1 MLVICPKCFTQY
13 VVSDEIKLPEGQ
25 KFHCSACQ
33 NYFLLD
39 AGRQNAFLSGNEDE
53 TDIIPTV
60 SAVMNQQNGNV
71 ITNSVVPSGVEKEII
86 SSKQQVV
93 AQNNTV
99 DMQTSDI
106 SLIQSPA
113 EPKFTEP
120 LSLLSQEVPQTTD
133 RLDSIPEAFKPV
145 IPEKKKTSVLSVLF
159 WLCVAGGICYGAYLQ
174 KDFLIAQVDEFVLG
188 SLDKDSQKQSV
199 KTLKKETAKNIQ
211 KAQSEDIKQKQV
223 ERVDSVKRIEKTD
236 DAIQKTEKVQ
246 SIDVVSNVM
255 PIVEPK
261 NQMIENVEDV
271 KLSNAPNI
279 KNTDISETVGQLV
292 DAYPKDAVKP
302 VLKNNSDLQNVTA
315 QVQVQDAIPNNNE
328 TLLNNLGKE
337 MPKEDKVLPILNSK
351 DENMEAKSD
360 DVIPV
365 VVREEA
371 VVSDAFAGLG
381 VVPESL
387 ISEAM
392 RVLVIRDIVYEL
404 SPNEAGVMRLMIKG
418 NIANTELK
426 KMVVPEL
433 KAVVYNHEDMVVAR
447 KRIILS
453 QPEVEGNAVQSF
465 FSSVVPAPMEV
476 ARVEVIFDE

>member
-99 DMQTSDI
+99 DMHTSDI

-236 DAIQKTEKVQ
+236 DVIQKTEKVQ
-246 SIDVVSNVM
+246 SMDVVSSVM
-255 PIVEPK
+255 PIVKPQ
-261 NQMIENVEDV
+261 NQMIKENDGDV
-271 KLSNAPNI
+271 KQPDI
-279 KNTDISETVGQLV
+279 KNADVSEDMVQSV
-292 DAYPKDAVKP
+292 DSYPKDTTKN
-302 VLKNNSDLQNVTA
+302 VLKNNPDSQNATA
-315 QVQVQDAIPNNNE
+315 QIQLTDVPLNNNVALPVNSVDE
-328 TLLNNLGKE
+328 TTKE
-337 MPKEDKVLPILNSK
+337 EEILPTLNSK
-351 DENMEAKSD
+351 DESLDVKSD
-360 DVIPV
+360 DVVPV
-365 VVREEA
+365 VIREQA

-381 VVPESL
+381 AVPEASV
-387 ISEAM
+387 SEAS
-392 RVLVIRDIVYEL
+392 RILTIRDIVYEL

-426 KMVVPEL
+426 KMVIPEL

-453 QPEVEGNAVQSF
+453 QPEVEGNTVQSF
-465 FSSVVPAPMEV
+465 FSSVVPAPAEV

>member
-246 SIDVVSNVM
+246 SMDVVSSVM
-255 PIVEPK
+255 PIVKPQ
-261 NQMIENVEDV
+261 NQMIKENDGDV
-271 KLSNAPNI
+271 KQPDI
-279 KNTDISETVGQLV
+279 KNADVSEDMVQSV
-292 DAYPKDAVKP
+292 DSYPKDTTKN
-302 VLKNNSDLQNVTA
+302 VLKNNPDSQNATA
-315 QVQVQDAIPNNNE
+315 QIQLTDVPLNNNVALPVNSVDE
-328 TLLNNLGKE
+328 TTKE
-337 MPKEDKVLPILNSK
+337 EEILPTLNSK
-351 DENMEAKSD
+351 DESLDVKSD
-360 DVIPV
+360 DVVPV
-365 VVREEA
+365 VIREQA

-381 VVPESL
+381 AVPEASV
-387 ISEAM
+387 SEAS
-392 RVLVIRDIVYEL
+392 RILTIRDIVYEL

-426 KMVVPEL
+426 KMVIPEL

-453 QPEVEGNAVQSF
+453 QPEVEGNTVQSF
-465 FSSVVPAPMEV
+465 FSSVVPAPAEV

>member
-236 DAIQKTEKVQ
+236 DVIQKTEKVQ
-246 SIDVVSNVM
+246 SMDVVSSVM
-255 PIVEPK
+255 PIVKPQ
-261 NQMIENVEDV
+261 NQMIKENDGDV
-271 KLSNAPNI
+271 KQPDI
-279 KNTDISETVGQLV
+279 KVSEDMVQSV
-292 DAYPKDAVKP
+292 DSYPKDTTKN
-302 VLKNNSDLQNVTA
+302 VLKNNPDSQNATA
-315 QVQVQDAIPNNNE
+315 QIQLTGVPLNNNVALPVNSVDE
-328 TLLNNLGKE
+328 TTKE
-337 MPKEDKVLPILNSK
+337 EEILPTLNSK
-351 DENMEAKSD
+351 DESLDVKSD
-360 DVIPV
+360 DVVPV
-365 VVREEA
+365 VIREQA

-381 VVPESL
+381 AVPEASV
-387 ISEAM
+387 SEAS
-392 RVLVIRDIVYEL
+392 RILTIRDIVYEL

-426 KMVVPEL
+426 KMVIPEL

-453 QPEVEGNAVQSF
+453 QPEVEGNTVQSF
-465 FSSVVPAPMEV
+465 FSSVVPAPAEV

>member
-99 DMQTSDI
+99 DMHTSDI

-211 KAQSEDIKQKQV
+211 KAQSEDIEQKQV
-223 ERVDSVKRIEKTD
+223 ERVDSVKQIEKTD

-246 SIDVVSNVM
+246 SMDVVSSVM
-255 PIVEPK
+255 PIVKPQ
-261 NQMIENVEDV
+261 NQMIKENDGDV
-271 KLSNAPNI
+271 KQPDI
-279 KNTDISETVGQLV
+279 KVSEDMVQSV
-292 DAYPKDAVKP
+292 DSYPKDTTKN
-302 VLKNNSDLQNVTA
+302 VLKNNPDSQNATA
-315 QVQVQDAIPNNNE
+315 QIQLTDVPLNNNNAALPVNSVDE
-328 TLLNNLGKE
+328 TTKE
-337 MPKEDKVLPILNSK
+337 EEILPTLNSK
-351 DENMEAKSD
+351 DESLDVKSD
-360 DVIPV
+360 DVVPV
-365 VVREEA
+365 VIREQA

-381 VVPESL
+381 AVPEAS
-387 ISEAM
+387 ISEAS
-392 RVLVIRDIVYEL
+392 RILTIRDIVYEL

-426 KMVVPEL
+426 KMVIPEL

-453 QPEVEGNAVQSF
+453 QPEVEGNTVQSF
-465 FSSVVPAPMEV
+465 FSSVVPAPAEV

>member
-211 KAQSEDIKQKQV
+211 KAQPEDIKQKQV

-246 SIDVVSNVM
+246 SMDVVSSVM
-255 PIVEPK
+255 PIVKPQ
-261 NQMIENVEDV
+261 NQMIKENDGDV
-271 KLSNAPNI
+271 KQPDI
-279 KNTDISETVGQLV
+279 KNADVSEDMVQSV
-292 DAYPKDAVKP
+292 DSYSKDTTKN
-302 VLKNNSDLQNVTA
+302 VLKNNPDSQNATA
-315 QVQVQDAIPNNNE
+315 QIQLTDVPLNNNVALPVNSVDE
-328 TLLNNLGKE
+328 TTKE
-337 MPKEDKVLPILNSK
+337 EEILPTLNSK
-351 DENMEAKSD
+351 DESLDVKSD
-360 DVIPV
+360 DVVPV
-365 VVREEA
+365 VIREQA

-381 VVPESL
+381 AVPEASV
-387 ISEAM
+387 SEAS
-392 RVLVIRDIVYEL
+392 RILTIRDIVYEL

-426 KMVVPEL
+426 KMVIPEL

-453 QPEVEGNAVQSF
+453 QPEVEGNTVQSF
-465 FSSVVPAPMEV
+465 FSSVVPAPVEV

>member
-99 DMQTSDI
+99 DMKTSDI

-236 DAIQKTEKVQ
+236 NAIQKTEKVQ
-246 SIDVVSNVM
+246 SMDVVSSVM
-255 PIVEPK
+255 PIVKPQ
-261 NQMIENVEDV
+261 NQMIKENDGDV
-271 KLSNAPNI
+271 KQPDI
-279 KNTDISETVGQLV
+279 KNADVSEDMVQSV
-292 DAYPKDAVKP
+292 DSYPKDTTKN
-302 VLKNNSDLQNVTA
+302 VLKNNPDSQNATA
-315 QVQVQDAIPNNNE
+315 QIQLSDVPLNNNVALPVNSVDE
-328 TLLNNLGKE
+328 TTKE
-337 MPKEDKVLPILNSK
+337 EEILPTLNSK
-351 DENMEAKSD
+351 DESLDVKSD
-360 DVIPV
+360 DVVPV
-365 VVREEA
+365 VIREQA

-381 VVPESL
+381 AVPEASV
-387 ISEAM
+387 SEAS
-392 RVLVIRDIVYEL
+392 RILTIRDIVYEL

-426 KMVVPEL
+426 KMVIPEL

-453 QPEVEGNAVQSF
+453 QPEVEGNTVQSF
-465 FSSVVPAPMEV
+465 FSSVVPAPAEV

>member
-246 SIDVVSNVM
+246 SMDVVSSVM
-255 PIVEPK
+255 PIVKPQ
-261 NQMIENVEDV
+261 NQMIKENDGDV
-271 KLSNAPNI
+271 KQPDI
-279 KNTDISETVGQLV
+279 KVSEDMVQSV
-292 DAYPKDAVKP
+292 DSYPKDTTKN
-302 VLKNNSDLQNVTA
+302 VLKNNPDSQNATA
-315 QVQVQDAIPNNNE
+315 QIQLTDVPLNNNVALPVNSVDE
-328 TLLNNLGKE
+328 TTKE
-337 MPKEDKVLPILNSK
+337 EEILPTLNSK
-351 DENMEAKSD
+351 DESLDVKSD
-360 DVIPV
+360 DVVPV
-365 VVREEA
+365 VIREQA

-381 VVPESL
+381 AVPEASV
-387 ISEAM
+387 SEAS
-392 RVLVIRDIVYEL
+392 RILTIRDIVYEL

-426 KMVVPEL
+426 KMVIPEL

-453 QPEVEGNAVQSF
+453 QPEVEGNTVQSF
-465 FSSVVPAPMEV
+465 FSSVVPAPAEV

>member
-246 SIDVVSNVM
+246 SMDVVSSVM
-255 PIVEPK
+255 PIVKPQ
-261 NQMIENVEDV
+261 NQMIKENDGDV
-271 KLSNAPNI
+271 KQPDI
-279 KNTDISETVGQLV
+279 KNADVSEDMVQSV
-292 DAYPKDAVKP
+292 DSYPKDTTKN
-302 VLKNNSDLQNVTA
+302 VLKNNPDSQNATA
-315 QVQVQDAIPNNNE
+315 QIQLSDVPLNNNVALPVNSVDE
-328 TLLNNLGKE
+328 TTKE
-337 MPKEDKVLPILNSK
+337 EEILPTLNSK
-351 DENMEAKSD
+351 DESLDVKSD
-360 DVIPV
+360 DVVPV
-365 VVREEA
+365 VIREQA

-381 VVPESL
+381 AVPEASV
-387 ISEAM
+387 SEAS
-392 RVLVIRDIVYEL
+392 RILTIRDIVYEL

-426 KMVVPEL
+426 KMVIPEL

-453 QPEVEGNAVQSF
+453 QPEVEGNTVQSF
-465 FSSVVPAPMEV
+465 FSSVVPAPAEV

>member
-246 SIDVVSNVM
+246 SMDVVSSVM
-255 PIVEPK
+255 PIVKPQ
-261 NQMIENVEDV
+261 NQMIKENDGDV
-271 KLSNAPNI
+271 KQPDI
-279 KNTDISETVGQLV
+279 KNADVSEDMVQSV
-292 DAYPKDAVKP
+292 DSYPKDTTKN
-302 VLKNNSDLQNVTA
+302 VLKNNPDSQNATA
-315 QVQVQDAIPNNNE
+315 QIQLTGVPLNNNVALPVNSVDE
-328 TLLNNLGKE
+328 TTKE
-337 MPKEDKVLPILNSK
+337 EEILPTLNSK
-351 DENMEAKSD
+351 DESLDVKSD
-360 DVIPV
+360 DVVPV
-365 VVREEA
+365 VIREQA

-381 VVPESL
+381 AVPEASV
-387 ISEAM
+387 SEAS
-392 RVLVIRDIVYEL
+392 RILTIRDIVYEL

-426 KMVVPEL
+426 KMVIPEL

-453 QPEVEGNAVQSF
+453 QPEVEGNTVQSF
-465 FSSVVPAPMEV
+465 FSSVVPAPAEV

>member
-99 DMQTSDI
+99 DMHTSDI

-236 DAIQKTEKVQ
+236 NAIQKTEKVQ
-246 SIDVVSNVM
+246 SMDVVSSVM
-255 PIVEPK
+255 PIVKPQ
-261 NQMIENVEDV
+261 NQMIKENDGDV
-271 KLSNAPNI
+271 KQPDI
-279 KNTDISETVGQLV
+279 KNADVSEDMVQSV
-292 DAYPKDAVKP
+292 DSYPKDTTKN
-302 VLKNNSDLQNVTA
+302 VLKNNPDSQNATA
-315 QVQVQDAIPNNNE
+315 QIQLTDVPLNNNVALPVNSVDE
-328 TLLNNLGKE
+328 TTKE
-337 MPKEDKVLPILNSK
+337 EEILPTLNSK
-351 DENMEAKSD
+351 DESLDVKSD
-360 DVIPV
+360 DVVPV
-365 VVREEA
+365 VIREQA

-381 VVPESL
+381 AVPEASV
-387 ISEAM
+387 SEAS
-392 RVLVIRDIVYEL
+392 RILTIRDIVYEL

-426 KMVVPEL
+426 KMVIPEL

-453 QPEVEGNAVQSF
+453 QPEVEGNTVQSF
-465 FSSVVPAPMEV
+465 FSSVVPAPAEV

>member
-99 DMQTSDI
+99 DMHTSDI

-236 DAIQKTEKVQ
+236 DVIQKTEKVQ
-246 SIDVVSNVM
+246 SIDVVSSVM
-255 PIVEPK
+255 PIVKPQ
-261 NQMIENVEDV
+261 NQMIKENDGDV
-271 KLSNAPNI
+271 KQPDI
-279 KNTDISETVGQLV
+279 KNADVSEDMVQSV
-292 DAYPKDAVKP
+292 DSYPKDTTKN
-302 VLKNNSDLQNVTA
+302 VLKNNPDSQNATA
-315 QVQVQDAIPNNNE
+315 QIQLTDVPLNNNVALPVNSVDE
-328 TLLNNLGKE
+328 TTKE
-337 MPKEDKVLPILNSK
+337 EEILPTLNSK
-351 DENMEAKSD
+351 DESLDVKSD
-360 DVIPV
+360 DVVPV
-365 VVREEA
+365 VIREQA

-381 VVPESL
+381 AVPEASV
-387 ISEAM
+387 SEAS
-392 RVLVIRDIVYEL
+392 RILTIRDIVYEL

-426 KMVVPEL
+426 KMVIPEL

-453 QPEVEGNAVQSF
+453 QPEVEGNTVQSF
-465 FSSVVPAPMEV
+465 FSSVVPAPAEV

>member
-236 DAIQKTEKVQ
+236 DTIQKTEKVQ
-246 SIDVVSNVM
+246 SMDVVSSVM
-255 PIVEPK
+255 PIVKPQ
-261 NQMIENVEDV
+261 NQMIKENDGDV
-271 KLSNAPNI
+271 KQPDI
-279 KNTDISETVGQLV
+279 KVSEDMVQSG
-292 DAYPKDAVKP
+292 DSYPKDTTKN
-302 VLKNNSDLQNVTA
+302 VLKNNPDSQNATA
-315 QVQVQDAIPNNNE
+315 QIQLTDVPLNNNVALPVNSVDE
-328 TLLNNLGKE
+328 TTKE
-337 MPKEDKVLPILNSK
+337 EEILPTLNSK
-351 DENMEAKSD
+351 DESLDVKSD
-360 DVIPV
+360 DVVPV
-365 VVREEA
+365 VIREQA

-381 VVPESL
+381 AVPEASV
-387 ISEAM
+387 SEAS
-392 RVLVIRDIVYEL
+392 RILTIRDIVYEL

-426 KMVVPEL
+426 KMVIPEL

-453 QPEVEGNAVQSF
+453 QPEVEGNTVQSF
-465 FSSVVPAPMEV
+465 FSSVVPAPAEV

>member
-93 AQNNTV
+93 VQNNTV
-99 DMQTSDI
+99 DMHTSDI

-236 DAIQKTEKVQ
+236 NAIQKTEKVQ
-246 SIDVVSNVM
+246 SMDVVSSVM
-255 PIVEPK
+255 PIVKPQ
-261 NQMIENVEDV
+261 NQMIKENDGDV
-271 KLSNAPNI
+271 KQPDI
-279 KNTDISETVGQLV
+279 KNADVSEDMVQSV
-292 DAYPKDAVKP
+292 DSYPKDTTKN
-302 VLKNNSDLQNVTA
+302 VLKNNPDSQNATA
-315 QVQVQDAIPNNNE
+315 QIQLTDVPLNNNVALPVNSVDE
-328 TLLNNLGKE
+328 TTKE
-337 MPKEDKVLPILNSK
+337 EEILPTLNSK
-351 DENMEAKSD
+351 DESLDVKSD
-360 DVIPV
+360 DVVPV
-365 VVREEA
+365 VIREQA

-381 VVPESL
+381 AVPEASV
-387 ISEAM
+387 SEAS
-392 RVLVIRDIVYEL
+392 RILTIRDIVYEL

-426 KMVVPEL
+426 KMVIPEL

-453 QPEVEGNAVQSF
+453 QPEVEGNTVQSF
-465 FSSVVPAPMEV
+465 FSSVVPAPAEV

>member
-53 TDIIPTV
+53 TDIFPTV

-236 DAIQKTEKVQ
+236 DTIQKTEKVQ
-246 SIDVVSNVM
+246 SMDVVSSVM
-255 PIVEPK
+255 PIVKPQ
-261 NQMIENVEDV
+261 NQMIKENDGDV
-271 KLSNAPNI
+271 KQPDI
-279 KNTDISETVGQLV
+279 KVSEDMVQSG
-292 DAYPKDAVKP
+292 DSYPKDTTKN
-302 VLKNNSDLQNVTA
+302 VLKNNPDSQNATA
-315 QVQVQDAIPNNNE
+315 QIQLTDVPLNNNVALPVNSVDE
-328 TLLNNLGKE
+328 TTKE
-337 MPKEDKVLPILNSK
+337 EEILPTLNSK
-351 DENMEAKSD
+351 DESLDVKSD
-360 DVIPV
+360 DVVPV
-365 VVREEA
+365 VIREQA

-381 VVPESL
+381 AVPEASV
-387 ISEAM
+387 SEAS
-392 RVLVIRDIVYEL
+392 RILTIRDIVYEL

-426 KMVVPEL
+426 KMVIPEL

-453 QPEVEGNAVQSF
+453 QPEVEGNTVQSF
-465 FSSVVPAPMEV
+465 FSSVVPAPAEV

>member
-246 SIDVVSNVM
+246 SMDVVSSVM
-255 PIVEPK
+255 PIVKPQ
-261 NQMIENVEDV
+261 NQMIKENDGDV
-271 KLSNAPNI
+271 KQPDI
-279 KNTDISETVGQLV
+279 KVSEDMVQSV
-292 DAYPKDAVKP
+292 DSYPKDTTKN
-302 VLKNNSDLQNVTA
+302 VLKNNPDSQNATA
-315 QVQVQDAIPNNNE
+315 QIQLTDVPLNNNVALPVNSVDE
-328 TLLNNLGKE
+328 TTKE
-337 MPKEDKVLPILNSK
+337 EEILPTLNSK
-351 DENMEAKSD
+351 DESLDVKSD
-360 DVIPV
+360 DVVPV
-365 VVREEA
+365 VIREQA

-381 VVPESL
+381 AVPEASV
-387 ISEAM
+387 SEAS
-392 RVLVIRDIVYEL
+392 RILTIRDIVYEL

-426 KMVVPEL
+426 KMVIPEL

-453 QPEVEGNAVQSF
+453 QLEVEGNTVQSF
-465 FSSVVPAPMEV
+465 FSSVVPAPAEV